1 MRKQTVVIKIG
12 SSSLTTVT
20 GEVSVDKL
28 SHIVQQVASLKKM
41 GHKVV
46 IVSSG
51 AVACGFRLLKLNG
64 RPRTIREKQAAAA
77 VGQGILIQHY
87 RQLFRQS
94 RMEIAQVLLNRS
106 DFSDRQRYMN
116 ALSTLDLLLVRD
128 IVPVINENDSVAVEE
143 IRWGD
148 NDFLAAQ
155 VAGLLQA
162 DWLVLVTSADG
173 VYTYNPEMDPEAKPI
188 PYISSVS
195 QELLERMDWTHSKFG
210 TGGMRSKLEAASHAS
225 DFGTNVYVGKA
236 KPGDTWLLDVLEGRG
251 TGTYIGTHEPPP
263 SRKRQWIGF
272 HSDISGRLTVD
283 EGAERA
289 LEREHRSLLPCGVVS
304 VEGQFEEGEV
314 VEVVNKRGMTIG
326 RGVVNM
332 PSRVLEQAK
341 GMQTKD
347 IVSRWKGVPEEV
359 IHRDNWVQT
368 SVKS

>member
-12 SSSLTTVT
+12 SSSLTQVT

-28 SHIVQQVASLKKM
+28 SHIVQQVATLKKV

-195 QELLERMDWTHSKFG
+195 QELLEQMDWTRSKFG
-210 TGGMRSKLEAASHAS
+210 TGGMRSKLEAASMPQTLGRTS
-225 DFGTNVYVGKA
+225 TLEKRNLGTRGSWTFWKA
-236 KPGDTWLLDVLEGRG
+236 EGRG
-251 TGTYIGTHEPPP
+251 LT
-263 SRKRQWIGF
+263 
-272 HSDISGRLTVD
+272 SGRM
-283 EGAERA
+283 
-289 LEREHRSLLPCGVVS
+289 SLL
-304 VEGQFEEGEV
+304 
-314 VEVVNKRGMTIG
+314 
-326 RGVVNM
+326 
-332 PSRVLEQAK
+332 QAASAS
-341 GMQTKD
+341 GSD
-347 IVSRWKGVPEEV
+347 FIP
-359 IHRDNWVQT
+359 T
-368 SVKS
+368 SVDNSHLTKGQNGRWNANTAVCCRAASFPSKASLRRGKSSKW

>member
-12 SSSLTTVT
+12 SSSLTQVT

-28 SHIVQQVASLKKM
+28 SHIVQQVATLKKV

-173 VYTYNPEMDPEAKPI
+173 CIRTTRKWTPKRSLSRTSAQFRRNYLNEWTGHTANSERAGCAR
-188 PYISSVS
+188 SSR
-195 QELLERMDWTHSKFG
+195 LLPMPQTLGRTFTLEKRNLGTRGSWTFW
-210 TGGMRSKLEAASHAS
+210 
-225 DFGTNVYVGKA
+225 KA
-236 KPGDTWLLDVLEGRG
+236 EGRG
-251 TGTYIGTHEPPP
+251 LTL
-263 SRKRQWIGF
+263 
-272 HSDISGRLTVD
+272 GRM
-283 EGAERA
+283 
-289 LEREHRSLLPCGVVS
+289 SLL
-304 VEGQFEEGEV
+304 
-314 VEVVNKRGMTIG
+314 
-326 RGVVNM
+326 
-332 PSRVLEQAK
+332 QAASAS
-341 GMQTKD
+341 GSD
-347 IVSRWKGVPEEV
+347 FIP
-359 IHRDNWVQT
+359 T
-368 SVKS
+368 SVDDSS